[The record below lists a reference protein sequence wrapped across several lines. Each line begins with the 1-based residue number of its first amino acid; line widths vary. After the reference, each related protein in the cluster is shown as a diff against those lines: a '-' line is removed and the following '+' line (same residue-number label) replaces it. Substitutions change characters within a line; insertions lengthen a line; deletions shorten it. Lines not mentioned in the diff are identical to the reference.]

1 MSLTDDQK
9 SVQQLAAKVAVQELA
24 PKARSV
30 DTEQIFPEDGL
41 QSLARA
47 GFLGMVIPEV
57 MGGEGK
63 DTLSFV
69 LVTEAIAKAC
79 ASTALVFVTH
89 ETVARALAAAGS
101 DAQKNRLLPDLIS
114 GKKICALAATEST
127 SGSNSLALVTRGTK
141 DGDDFIVNGTKMF
154 ITGANEAAVYLVLL
168 RTDQSKGPMDLS
180 ALIIEKGA
188 AGFTFGKKEDNMGL
202 RGASDGE
209 LVFRNCRVPVMNLLG
224 GENGYLAIMPKFVG
238 LAMLGMAG
246 ISLGIAQAALDAAI
260 EHAKTRTIAG
270 QAIGQ
275 FQGVQYLIAEMATS
289 LAVAREL
296 TYQAA
301 RQIDSGQP
309 ASPLPLYMA
318 KLYATEMAIEVANK
332 ALQVHG
338 GTGYSRELPVE
349 RYYRDARGLTLHFT
363 PSEALKG
370 MLGKMLMGMP
380 PF

>member
-1 MSLTDDQK
+1 MSFTQDQK
-9 SVQQLAAKVAVQELA
+9 IVQELA
-24 PKARSV
+24 NKVATQELALKARGI
-30 DTEQIFPEDGL
+30 DENQDFPWEGL
-41 QSLARA
+41 QTLAKA
-47 GFLGMVIPEV
+47 GFLGMVVPEAL
-57 MGGEGK
+57 GGEGK

-69 LVTEAIAKAC
+69 LVTEAVAKAC

-89 ETVARALAAAGS
+89 ETVTRALAAAGS
-101 DAQKNRLLPDLIS
+101 DEQKASLLPDLVS
-114 GKKICALAATEST
+114 GSKIGALAATEAN
-127 SGSNSLALVTRGTK
+127 SGSNSFALQTRAAR
-141 DGDDFIVNGTKMF
+141 DGNEFVVNGSKMF
-154 ITGANEAAVYLVLL
+154 ITGANEASVYLVLL
-168 RTDQSKGPMDLS
+168 RTDQSKGPADLS
-180 ALIIEKGA
+180 ALIIEKGSE
-188 AGFTFGKKEDNMGL
+188 GFTFGKKEDNMGL

-209 LVFRNCRVPVMNLLG
+209 LVFRNCRVPVANLLD
-224 GENGYLAIMPKFVG
+224 GENGYLAIMPRFVG

-275 FQGVQYLIAEMATS
+275 FQGVQFLIAEMATS
-289 LAVAREL
+289 LAAAREL

-301 RQIDSGQP
+301 RQLDGAP
-309 ASPLPLYMA
+309 PPSPLPLYMA

-338 GTGYSRELPVE
+338 GTGYSRELSVE

>member
-1 MSLTDDQK
+1 MSFTEDQK
-9 SVQQLAAKVAVQELA
+9 IVQELA
-24 PKARSV
+24 TKVATQELGPKARGIDV
-30 DTEQIFPEDGL
+30 DQAFPWEGL
-41 QSLARA
+41 QALARA
-47 GFLGMVIPEV
+47 GLLGMVVPEAL
-57 MGGEGK
+57 GGEGK

-69 LVTEAIAKAC
+69 LVTEAVAKAC

-89 ETVARALAAAGS
+89 ETVTRALAAAGS
-101 DAQKNRLLPDLIS
+101 DEQKASLLPELIS
-114 GKKICALAATEST
+114 GNKIGALAATEAN
-127 SGSNSLALVTRGTK
+127 SGSNSFALLTRAARDKGE
-141 DGDDFIVNGTKMF
+141 FVVNGSKMF
-154 ITGANEAAVYLVLL
+154 ITGANEASIYLVLL
-168 RTDQSKGPMDLS
+168 RTDQSKGPADLS
-180 ALIIEKGA
+180 ALFIEKGSE
-188 AGFTFGKKEDNMGL
+188 GFTFGKKEDNMGL

-209 LVFRNCRVPVMNLLG
+209 LVFRNCRVRVANLLG
-224 GENGYLAIMPKFVG
+224 GENGYVAIMPRFVG

-275 FQGVQYLIAEMATS
+275 FQGVQFLIAEMATS
-289 LAVAREL
+289 LAAAREL
-296 TYQAA
+296 TYNAA
-301 RQIDSGQP
+301 RQLDGMQP
-309 ASPLPLYMA
+309 PSPLPLYMA